1 MKQILLI
8 LLITFTLSGCEKDD
22 ICDPATATT
31 PSLVIEFY
39 DADSPNNPQ
48 TVTNL
53 RVIAPGFTNP
63 ISGTTGVNKITIPL
77 KTAEDSTTFHF
88 IENGGDAD
96 TSDDNTDVLQFTY
109 TRESIFVSRA
119 CGYKVN
125 FDLTNTNT
133 NLLTSDTD
141 NWIQSITITQP
152 NIETENETH
161 IKIYF

>member
-1 MKQILLI
+1 MKQLIILF
-8 LLITFTLSGCEKDD
+8 LITFTLSGCEKDD

-31 PSLVIEFY
+31 PSLVIQFY
-39 DADSPNNPQ
+39 DADSPNNVQ

-53 RVIAPGFTNP
+53 KVIAPGFTTAV
-63 ISGTTGVNKITIPL
+63 SGTSGVSKITIPL
-77 KTAEDSTTFHF
+77 KTSGDTTSFEF

-109 TRESIFVSRA
+109 NRKNIYVSRA

-133 NLLTSDTD
+133 NILTTDTD
-141 NWIQSITITQP
+141 NWIQSIVIAQP

-161 IKIYF
+161 VKIYF